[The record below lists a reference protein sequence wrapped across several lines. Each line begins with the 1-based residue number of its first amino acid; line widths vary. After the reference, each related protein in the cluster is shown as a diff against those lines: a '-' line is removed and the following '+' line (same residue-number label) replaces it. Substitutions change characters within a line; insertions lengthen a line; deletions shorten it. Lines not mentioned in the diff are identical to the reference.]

1 MSHYSQTL
9 FDVVLI
15 EPEIPNNTG
24 NLGRTGVGLWS
35 RLHLVGP
42 LGFSIDDKQ
51 VRRAGLD
58 YWPNLDLVYHPTRQ
72 SWLKS
77 LEPGQ
82 RVHLIE
88 TTGEKTIFD
97 IEFRPGDALVF
108 GKETKGMPSDILGHF
123 EDHVY
128 RIPFPG
134 KIRSFNLANC
144 VAMVMGEALRQL
156 IQAGYTTGIDRS
168 RLKL

>member
-1 MSHYSQTL
+1 MSHYPKTL
-9 FDVVLI
+9 FNIVLV

-24 NLGRTGVGLWS
+24 NIGRTCVGTWS

-58 YWPNLDLVYHPTRQ
+58 YWENLDLVYYADRHK
-72 SWLKS
+72 WLKS
-77 LEPGQ
+77 VTPDQ
-82 RVHLIE
+82 RVHIIE

-97 IEFRPGDALVF
+97 IEFQPGDTLVF
-108 GKETKGMPSDILGHF
+108 GKETKGVPSDVLDRFAGQ
-123 EDHVY
+123 VY

-134 KIRSFNLANC
+134 SIRSFNLANC

-156 IQAGYTTGIDRS
+156 IQANALDRS